1 MSRLATALA
10 TLGGI
15 GRIPFAPGTW
25 GSLLAILLVPALLDW
40 LGTIGFAL
48 ATLLATLIGIWS
60 ASLHEGTSGKH
71 DGSEVVIDELAG
83 QWATVLP
90 LLFID
95 AVRPALLDY
104 LLAFA
109 LFRLFDIW
117 KPWPI
122 GRLDA
127 VVPGGFGTMLDDLVA
142 AIPAGALLVVLH
154 FVVFLR

>member
-1 MSRLATALA
+1 MNRLATALA

-40 LGTIGFAL
+40 LGATGFVL
-48 ATLLATLIGIWS
+48 ATLAVSLIGIWAAEMYERS
-60 ASLHEGTSGKH
+60 SGRH
-71 DGSEVVIDELAG
+71 DGSEIVIDELAG

-90 LLFID
+90 LLFFD
-95 AVRPALLDY
+95 AVPPALLDY
-104 LLAFA
+104 ILAFA
-109 LFRLFDIW
+109 LFRLFDVW

-142 AIPAGALLVVLH
+142 AIPAGAALVLLH
-154 FVVFLR
+154 FLVFLR